1 MSVFKFSLPL
11 ATAVLVCSH
20 TTSATEYATSSYA
33 TECASCSKQCI
44 SKQQSRFKTLI
55 TELKK
60 INPKIL
66 KYNNSVAKSLKN
78 KRDEYKNIT
87 NIRNMMSR
95 HQNKAQ
101 KELCECLQTAK
112 NEFSSDINL
121 EGRGTLSNRVLYL
134 QSKSLKKLF
143 SNANGEKRIQR
154 NSMVNDMIREKKYE
168 KKISDDESTKDTAND
183 NTTRYKTNNIK
194 EIKIH
199 LRKNASNNK
208 SKTKSQSIYTKP
220 NKVYIPHVERALPAF
235 QKTLS
240 ELEQQHTL
248 DTSVKEDLLDLAKQG
263 VYVSAK
269 DLKSCIT
276 YFSKYIQS
284 PSSENIEILKDKVNK
299 AYREYSEY
307 VKNNPMTDSNGRD
320 YLAELREKQ
329 KVLNLAI
336 STLFYVKHKN
346 IPLPL
351 TDKGKEL
358 WADCDSIRQEVLEED
373 LDPNTNYTSSYI
385 MHPLLNR
392 QNIYNKLVRRHE
404 EAKSVQRPL
413 EDVAKERIVFKSKPL
428 KKAFLFEG
436 RQPTEQDKLPIK
448 LQYALKYAKE
458 KLSTGNTS
466 WTMNKKINF
475 LLKIKTSNTEFNKKL
490 AQLLEYKGPSFTEIK
505 KMILEKKEKNRQKL
519 KNLADKEGTSE
530 IRRNETELYD
540 AFSTKSTLASAT
552 KSKFQFYDSSCNK
565 FKTTGNPYV
574 KKFATN
580 DFEYTL
586 IRMLPAKQ

>member
-1 MSVFKFSLPL
+1 
-11 ATAVLVCSH
+11 
-20 TTSATEYATSSYA
+20 
-33 TECASCSKQCI
+33 
-44 SKQQSRFKTLI
+44 
-55 TELKK
+55 
-60 INPKIL
+60 
-66 KYNNSVAKSLKN
+66 
-78 KRDEYKNIT
+78 
-87 NIRNMMSR
+87 
-95 HQNKAQ
+95 
-101 KELCECLQTAK
+101 
-112 NEFSSDINL
+112 
-121 EGRGTLSNRVLYL
+121 
-134 QSKSLKKLF
+134 
-143 SNANGEKRIQR
+143 
-154 NSMVNDMIREKKYE
+154 
-168 KKISDDESTKDTAND
+168 
-183 NTTRYKTNNIK
+183 
-194 EIKIH
+194 
-199 LRKNASNNK
+199 
-208 SKTKSQSIYTKP
+208 
-220 NKVYIPHVERALPAF
+220 
-235 QKTLS
+235 
-240 ELEQQHTL
+240 
-248 DTSVKEDLLDLAKQG
+248 
-263 VYVSAK
+263 
-269 DLKSCIT
+269 
-276 YFSKYIQS
+276 
-284 PSSENIEILKDKVNK
+284 
-299 AYREYSEY
+299 
-307 VKNNPMTDSNGRD
+307 
-320 YLAELREKQ
+320 
-329 KVLNLAI
+329 
-336 STLFYVKHKN
+336 
-346 IPLPL
+346 
-351 TDKGKEL
+351 
-358 WADCDSIRQEVLEED
+358 
-373 LDPNTNYTSSYI
+373 